1 MKSIIK
7 LLILVL
13 IPLFSGCCENTLLG
27 SYPLPEETETLF
39 PSYTEDQPM
48 KWIDSKDVEYFGS
61 VTNSPREPYTMSS
74 ECDRED
80 YQIKKATIN
89 INNEQY
95 HITATSTKDP
105 NFVSLEIY
113 RIFEG
118 GRKNFGGSF
127 PLDGFTE
134 VEFRGFKFK
143 DVVVLRY
150 SPTYYEQEES
160 FIFYHKTKG
169 IEFVYLENDKWYQRK
184 E

>member
-1 MKSIIK
+1 MKNIIK

-13 IPLFSGCCENTLLG
+13 IPIFSGCCDNTLLG
-27 SYPLPEETETLF
+27 SYPLPDEIETLF
-39 PSYTEDQPM
+39 PLYTDDQPM
-48 KWIDSKDVEYFGS
+48 KWIDNNDVLYSGT
-61 VTNSPREPYTMSS
+61 VVNSPREPYTISS

-80 YQIKKATIN
+80 FQIKKATVN

-95 HITATSTKDP
+95 HITATSTKEP
-105 NFVSLEIY
+105 NFVTLEIY
-113 RIFEG
+113 RVFEG
-118 GRKNFGGSF
+118 GRKNFSASF

-150 SPTYYEQEES
+150 IPTYYEQEES

-169 IEFVYLENDKWYQRK
+169 IEFVYLENVKWYQRT

>member
-7 LLILVL
+7 LFLVV
-13 IPLFSGCCENTLLG
+13 LFSGCCQNTLVG
-27 SYPLPEETETLF
+27 SYHLPEDVETLF
-39 PSYTEDQPM
+39 PSYSDNNPM
-48 KWIDSKDVEYFGS
+48 IWIDDKNVEYFGTI
-61 VTNSPREPYTMSS
+61 VNSPREPYTMSS

-80 YQIKKATIN
+80 YQIKKATVN

-105 NFVSLEIY
+105 NFVTLEIY

-118 GRKNFGGSF
+118 GRKNFSASF
-127 PLDGFTE
+127 PLDAFTD
-134 VEFRGFKFK
+134 VEFQNFKFK

-150 SPTYYEQEES
+150 NPTYYEQEES

-184 E
+184 

>member
-1 MKSIIK
+1 MKSVTK

-13 IPLFSGCCENTLLG
+13 MPIFSGCCENTLLG

-39 PSYTEDQPM
+39 STYTEEHPL
-48 KWIDSKDVEYFGS
+48 KWIDDNNVEYFGT
-61 VTNSPREPYTMSS
+61 VTNSSREAYTMSS

-95 HITATSTKDP
+95 HITATSTKEP

-118 GRKNFGGSF
+118 TRKNFRGTF

-134 VEFRGFKFK
+134 VEFRDFKFK

-169 IEFVYLENDKWYQRK
+169 IEFVYLENDKWYQRA